1 MGDTNGETCVRASFS
16 FGADTITRQYEV
28 RVLQYDTKNSMGGPS
43 GCLQFHIGT
52 TGAVTTFNW
61 NGLTGTHLSSQ
72 NYNVCVRRARGMCA
86 ICWVPST
93 FGDTAGPT

>member
-1 MGDTNGETCVRASFS
+1 MIVDTNGETCVRASFS

-28 RVLQYDTKNSMGGPS
+28 RVLQYDNKNSMGGPS

-61 NGLTGTHLSSQ
+61 NGLTGMNLLLSCLKLQWWTIENHQSPF
-72 NYNVCVRRARGMCA
+72 M
-86 ICWVPST
+86 
-93 FGDTAGPT
+93 